1 MKKFLAISAIAAALL
16 LSGCSQVGAAA
27 TIGETKI
34 TQEVVQGSI
43 DAILAERGKIDIS
56 QMELQT
62 GADLNL
68 SQLRFQVLT
77 VLIREVG
84 KDFKVEASKA
94 EIDTR
99 REGILEQVGGEAG
112 LPKALVGAGIAPQNL
127 DLYLEAVIISGKISD
142 AIVATGVTQEALGA
156 EISRIVAA
164 KAAKLK
170 VEINPRY
177 GKWDPINADVL
188 TVDSAGDAVKS
199 TTP

>member
-1 MKKFLAISAIAAALL
+1 VKKSLAISAIAAALL

-156 EISRIVAA
+156 EISRIVAL

-188 TVDSAGDAVKS
+188 PVDSAGDAVKS

>member
-1 MKKFLAISAIAAALL
+1 MKKFLAISAIAVALL

-112 LPKALVGAGIAPQNL
+112 LPKALVGAGIAPANL

-188 TVDSAGDAVKS
+188 PVDSAGDAVKS

>member
-1 MKKFLAISAIAAALL
+1 MSAIASALL

-27 TIGETKI
+27 TIGDTKI
-34 TQEVVQGSI
+34 TQEVVQTSI
-43 DAILAERGKIDIS
+43 DSILAERGKIDIS

-62 GADLNL
+62 GAELNL

-84 KDFKVEASKA
+84 KDFKIEASKA

-99 REGILEQVGGEAG
+99 RAGILEQVGGEAG
-112 LPKALVGAGIAPQNL
+112 LPKALVGAGIAPANL
-127 DLYLEAVIISGKISD
+127 DLYLEAVIVSGKISD
-142 AIVATGVTQEALGA
+142 AIVATGVAQEALGA

-164 KAAKLK
+164 KAAQLK
-170 VEINPRY
+170 VEVNPRY
-177 GKWDPINADVL
+177 GKWDPINADV
-188 TVDSAGDAVKS
+188 VPADSAGDAVKS

>member
-1 MKKFLAISAIAAALL
+1 MKKFLAISAIASALL

-34 TQEVVQGSI
+34 TQEVVQTSI
-43 DAILAERGKIDIS
+43 DSILAERAKIDIS

-99 REGILEQVGGEAG
+99 RNGILEQVGGEVG
-112 LPKALVGAGIAPQNL
+112 LPKALVGAGIAPANL
-127 DLYLEAVIISGKISD
+127 DLYLEAVIVSGKISD
-142 AIVATGVTQEALGA
+142 AIVASGVTEDLLGG
-156 EISRIVAA
+156 EITRLVAA
-164 KAAKLK
+164 KAAQLK
-170 VEINPRY
+170 VEVNPRY
-177 GKWDPINADVL
+177 GKWDPISADVVP
-188 TVDSAGDAVKS
+188 VDSAGDAVTS
-199 TTP
+199 NTP

>member
-16 LSGCSQVGAAA
+16 LTGCSQVGAAA
-27 TIGETKI
+27 TIGDTKI
-34 TQEVVQGSI
+34 TQAVVQGSI
-43 DAILAERGKIDIS
+43 DSILAERGKIDIS

-84 KDFKVEASKA
+84 KDFKIEASKA

-99 REGILEQVGGEAG
+99 RAGIVEQVGGEAE

-127 DLYLEAVIISGKISD
+127 DLYLEAVIVSGKISD

-156 EISRIVAA
+156 EITKIVAA
-164 KAAKLK
+164 KAAQLK
-170 VEINPRY
+170 VDVNPRY
-177 GKWDPINADVL
+177 GKWDPINADVVA
-188 TVDSAGDAVKS
+188 VDSAGDAVKS

>member
-1 MKKFLAISAIAAALL
+1 MKKFLAISAIASALL

-43 DAILAERGKIDIS
+43 DSILAERAKIDIS

-99 REGILEQVGGEAG
+99 RDGILEQVGGEAG
-112 LPKALVGAGIAPQNL
+112 LPKALVGAGIAPANL
-127 DLYLEAVIISGKISD
+127 DLYLEAVIVSGKISD
-142 AIVATGVTQEALGA
+142 AIVASGVTEDLLGG
-156 EISRIVAA
+156 EITRLVAA
-164 KAAKLK
+164 KAAQLK
-170 VEINPRY
+170 VEVNPRY
-177 GKWDPINADVL
+177 GKWDPISADVVP
-188 TVDSAGDAVKS
+188 VDSAGDAVKS
-199 TTP
+199 NTP

>member
-1 MKKFLAISAIAAALL
+1 LA
-16 LSGCSQVGAAA
+16 GCAQIGAAA
-27 TIGETKI
+27 TVGDTKI
-34 TQEVVQGSI
+34 TQAVVQGSI
-43 DAILAERGKIDIS
+43 DSILAERGKIDIS

-99 REGILEQVGGEAG
+99 RAAIVEQVGGEAE
-112 LPKALVGAGIAPQNL
+112 LPKALVGAGIAPQNF
-127 DLYLEAVIISGKISD
+127 DLYLEAVIVSGKISD
-142 AIVATGVTQEALGA
+142 AIVATGVTQEALGG
-156 EISRIVAA
+156 EITKIVAA
-164 KAAKLK
+164 KAAQLK
-170 VEINPRY
+170 VDVNPRY
-177 GKWDPINADVL
+177 GKWDPVNADVVA
-188 TVDSAGDAVKS
+188 VDSAGDAVKS

>member
-1 MKKFLAISAIAAALL
+1 MKKILAISAIAASLL

-27 TIGETKI
+27 TIGDTKI
-34 TQEVVQGSI
+34 TQAVVQGSI
-43 DAILAERGKIDIS
+43 DSILAERAKIDIS
-56 QMELQT
+56 QMQLQT

-84 KDFKVEASKA
+84 KDYKISASKA

-99 REGILEQVGGEAG
+99 RKAIIDQVGGETG

-127 DLYLEAVIISGKISD
+127 DFYLEAVIVSGKISD
-142 AIVATGVTQEALGA
+142 AIIATGVTQEALGG
-156 EISRIVAA
+156 EITKIVAA
-164 KAAKLK
+164 KAAQLK
-170 VEINPRY
+170 VEVNPRY
-177 GKWDPINADVL
+177 GKWDAVNADVIP
-188 TVDSAGDAVKS
+188 TDSAGSAVKS

>member
-1 MKKFLAISAIAAALL
+1 MKKFLAISAIASALL

-34 TQEVVQGSI
+34 TQEVVQTSI
-43 DAILAERGKIDIS
+43 DSILAERAKIDIS

-99 REGILEQVGGEAG
+99 RDGILEQVGGEAG
-112 LPKALVGAGIAPQNL
+112 LPKALVGAGIAPANL
-127 DLYLEAVIISGKISD
+127 DLYLEAVIVSGKISD
-142 AIVATGVTQEALGA
+142 AIVASGVTEDLLGG
-156 EISRIVAA
+156 EITRLVAA
-164 KAAKLK
+164 KAAQLK
-170 VEINPRY
+170 VEVNPRY
-177 GKWDPINADVL
+177 GKWDPISADVVP
-188 TVDSAGDAVKS
+188 VDSAGDAVTS
-199 TTP
+199 NTP

>member
-1 MKKFLAISAIAAALL
+1 MKKFLAISAIASALL

-43 DAILAERGKIDIS
+43 DSILAERAKIDIS

-99 REGILEQVGGEAG
+99 RDGILEQVGGEAG
-112 LPKALVGAGIAPQNL
+112 LPKALVGAGIAPANL
-127 DLYLEAVIISGKISD
+127 DLYLEAVIVSGKISD
-142 AIVATGVTQEALGA
+142 AIVASGVTEDLLGG
-156 EISRIVAA
+156 EITRLVAA
-164 KAAKLK
+164 KAAQLK
-170 VEINPRY
+170 VEVNPRY
-177 GKWDPINADVL
+177 GKWDPISADVVS
-188 TVDSAGDAVKS
+188 VDSAGDAVTS
-199 TTP
+199 NTP

>member
-142 AIVATGVTQEALGA
+142 AIVATGVTQEALVA

-188 TVDSAGDAVKS
+188 PVDSAGDAVKS

>member
-16 LSGCSQVGAAA
+16 LTGCSQVGAAA
-27 TIGETKI
+27 TVGDTKI
-34 TQEVVQGSI
+34 TQAVVQGSI
-43 DAILAERGKIDIS
+43 DSILAERGKIDIS

-99 REGILEQVGGEAG
+99 RAAIVEQVGGEAE
-112 LPKALVGAGIAPQNL
+112 LPKALVGAGIAPQNF
-127 DLYLEAVIISGKISD
+127 DLYLEAVIVSGKISD
-142 AIVATGVTQEALGA
+142 AIVATGVTQEALGG
-156 EISRIVAA
+156 EITKIVAA
-164 KAAKLK
+164 KAAQLK
-170 VEINPRY
+170 VDVNPRY
-177 GKWDPINADVL
+177 GKWDPVNADVVA
-188 TVDSAGDAVKS
+188 VDSAGDAVKS

>member
-1 MKKFLAISAIAAALL
+1 MKKFLAISAIASALL

-43 DAILAERGKIDIS
+43 DSILAERAKIDIS

-99 REGILEQVGGEAG
+99 RDGILEQVGGEAG
-112 LPKALVGAGIAPQNL
+112 LPKALAGAGIAPANL
-127 DLYLEAVIISGKISD
+127 DLYLEAVIVSGKISD
-142 AIVATGVTQEALGA
+142 AIVASGVTEDLLGG
-156 EISRIVAA
+156 EITRLVAA
-164 KAAKLK
+164 KAAQLK
-170 VEINPRY
+170 VEVNPRY
-177 GKWDPINADVL
+177 GKWDPISADVVP
-188 TVDSAGDAVKS
+188 VDSAGDAVTS
-199 TTP
+199 NTP

>member
-1 MKKFLAISAIAAALL
+1 VKKFLAISAIASALL

-27 TIGETKI
+27 TIGEIKI

-112 LPKALVGAGIAPQNL
+112 IPKALVGAGIAPANL

-188 TVDSAGDAVKS
+188 PVDSAGDAVKS

>member
-1 MKKFLAISAIAAALL
+1 VKKFLAISAIAAALL

-188 TVDSAGDAVKS
+188 PVDSAGDAVKS

>member
-16 LSGCSQVGAAA
+16 LNGCSQVGAAA

-112 LPKALVGAGIAPQNL
+112 LPKALVGAGIAPANL

-188 TVDSAGDAVKS
+188 PVDSAGDAVKS

>member
-16 LSGCSQVGAAA
+16 LTGCSQVGAAA
-27 TIGETKI
+27 TVGDTKI
-34 TQEVVQGSI
+34 TQAVVQGSI
-43 DAILAERGKIDIS
+43 DSILAERGKIDIS

-84 KDFKVEASKA
+84 KDFKIEVSKA

-99 REGILEQVGGEAG
+99 RAGIVEQVGGEAE

-127 DLYLEAVIISGKISD
+127 DLYLEAVIVSGKISD

-156 EISRIVAA
+156 EITRIVAA
-164 KAAKLK
+164 KAAQLK
-170 VEINPRY
+170 VDVNPRY
-177 GKWDPINADVL
+177 GKWDPINADVVA
-188 TVDSAGDAVKS
+188 VDSAGDAVKS

>member
-1 MKKFLAISAIAAALL
+1 VKKFLAISAIASALL

-43 DAILAERGKIDIS
+43 DSILAERAKIDIS

-99 REGILEQVGGEAG
+99 RDGILVQVGGEAG
-112 LPKALVGAGIAPQNL
+112 LPKALVGAGIAPANL
-127 DLYLEAVIISGKISD
+127 DLYLEAVIVSGKISD
-142 AIVATGVTQEALGA
+142 AIVASGVTEDLLGG
-156 EISRIVAA
+156 EITRLVAA
-164 KAAKLK
+164 KAAQLK
-170 VEINPRY
+170 VEVNPRY
-177 GKWDPINADVL
+177 GKWDPISADVVP
-188 TVDSAGDAVKS
+188 VDSAGDAVTS
-199 TTP
+199 NTP

>member
-112 LPKALVGAGIAPQNL
+112 LPKALVGAGIAPANL

-164 KAAKLK
+164 KAAKLN

-188 TVDSAGDAVKS
+188 PVDSAGDAVKS

>member
-1 MKKFLAISAIAAALL
+1 MKKFLAISAIASALL

-43 DAILAERGKIDIS
+43 DSILAERAKIDIS

-99 REGILEQVGGEAG
+99 RDGILEQVGGEAG
-112 LPKALVGAGIAPQNL
+112 LPKALVGAGIAPANL
-127 DLYLEAVIISGKISD
+127 DLYLEAVIVSGKISD
-142 AIVATGVTQEALGA
+142 AIVASGVTEDLLGG
-156 EISRIVAA
+156 EITRLVAA
-164 KAAKLK
+164 KAAQLK
-170 VEINPRY
+170 VEVNPRY
-177 GKWDPINADVL
+177 VKWDPISADVVP
-188 TVDSAGDAVKS
+188 VDSAGDAVTS
-199 TTP
+199 NTP

>member
-1 MKKFLAISAIAAALL
+1 MKKFLAISAIASALL
-16 LSGCSQVGAAA
+16 LSGCSQAGAAA

-43 DAILAERGKIDIS
+43 DSILAERAKIDIS

-99 REGILEQVGGEAG
+99 RDGILEQVGGEAG
-112 LPKALVGAGIAPQNL
+112 LPKALVGAGIAPANL
-127 DLYLEAVIISGKISD
+127 DLYLEAVIVSGKISD
-142 AIVATGVTQEALGA
+142 AIVASGVTEDLLGG
-156 EISRIVAA
+156 EITRLVAA
-164 KAAKLK
+164 KAAQLK
-170 VEINPRY
+170 VEVNPRY
-177 GKWDPINADVL
+177 GKWDPISADVVP
-188 TVDSAGDAVKS
+188 VDSAGDAVTS
-199 TTP
+199 NTP

>member
-1 MKKFLAISAIAAALL
+1 MKKFLAISAIAATLL

-188 TVDSAGDAVKS
+188 PVDSAGDAVKS

>member
-1 MKKFLAISAIAAALL
+1 VKKFLAISAIAAALL
-16 LSGCSQVGAAA
+16 LTGCSQVGAAA
-27 TIGETKI
+27 TVGDTKI
-34 TQEVVQGSI
+34 TQAVVQGSI
-43 DAILAERGKIDIS
+43 DSILAERAKIDIS

-84 KDFKVEASKA
+84 KDFKIEASKA

-99 REGILEQVGGEAG
+99 RAAIVEQVGGEAE

-127 DLYLEAVIISGKISD
+127 DLYLEAVIVSGKISD
-142 AIVATGVTQEALGA
+142 AIVATGVTQEALGG
-156 EISRIVAA
+156 EITRIVAA
-164 KAAKLK
+164 KAAQLK
-170 VEINPRY
+170 VDVNPRY
-177 GKWDPINADVL
+177 GKWDAVNADVVA
-188 TVDSAGDAVKS
+188 VDSAGDAVKS

>member
-16 LSGCSQVGAAA
+16 LRGCSQVGAAA

-188 TVDSAGDAVKS
+188 PVDSAGDAVKS

>member
-1 MKKFLAISAIAAALL
+1 VKKFLAISAIAAALL
-16 LSGCSQVGAAA
+16 LTGCSQVGAAA
-27 TIGETKI
+27 TIGDTKI
-34 TQEVVQGSI
+34 TQAVVQGSI
-43 DAILAERGKIDIS
+43 DSILAERGKIDIS

-84 KDFKVEASKA
+84 KDFKIEASKA

-99 REGILEQVGGEAG
+99 RAGIVEQVGGEAE

-127 DLYLEAVIISGKISD
+127 DLYLEAVIVSGKISD

-156 EISRIVAA
+156 EITKIVAA
-164 KAAKLK
+164 KAAQLK
-170 VEINPRY
+170 VDVNPRY
-177 GKWDPINADVL
+177 GKWDPINADVVA
-188 TVDSAGDAVKS
+188 VDSAGDAVKS

>member
-1 MKKFLAISAIAAALL
+1 MSAIAAALL

-27 TIGETKI
+27 TIGDTKI
-34 TQEVVQGSI
+34 TQEVVQTSI
-43 DAILAERGKIDIS
+43 DSILAERGKIDIS

-99 REGILEQVGGEAG
+99 RDGILEQVGGEAG
-112 LPKALVGAGIAPQNL
+112 LPKALVGAGIAPANL
-127 DLYLEAVIISGKISD
+127 DLYLEAVIVSGKISD
-142 AIVATGVTQEALGA
+142 AIVASGVTEDLLGG
-156 EISRIVAA
+156 EITRLVAA
-164 KAAKLK
+164 KAAQLK
-170 VEINPRY
+170 VEVNPRY
-177 GKWDPINADVL
+177 GKWDPISADVVP
-188 TVDSAGDAVKS
+188 VDSAGDAVKS
-199 TTP
+199 NTP

>member
-1 MKKFLAISAIAAALL
+1 MQFSQSAAKLIF
-16 LSGCSQVGAAA
+16 
-27 TIGETKI
+27 
-34 TQEVVQGSI
+34 
-43 DAILAERGKIDIS
+43 RRWNF
-56 QMELQT
+56 
-62 GADLNL
+62 NL

-112 LPKALVGAGIAPQNL
+112 LPKALVGAGIAPANL

-188 TVDSAGDAVKS
+188 PVDSAGDAVKS

>member
-99 REGILEQVGGEAG
+99 REGIIQQVGGVAN
-112 LPKALVGAGIAPQNL
+112 LPQALVGAGIAPANL

-188 TVDSAGDAVKS
+188 PVDSAGDAVKS

>member
-142 AIVATGVTQEALGA
+142 AIVATGVTEEALGA

-188 TVDSAGDAVKS
+188 PVDSAGDAVKS

>member
-16 LSGCSQVGAAA
+16 LTGCSQVGAAA
-27 TIGETKI
+27 TIGDTKI
-34 TQEVVQGSI
+34 TQAVVQGSI
-43 DAILAERGKIDIS
+43 DSILAERAKIDIS

-84 KDFKVEASKA
+84 KDFKIEASKA

-99 REGILEQVGGEAG
+99 RAAIVEQVGGEAE
-112 LPKALVGAGIAPQNL
+112 LPKALVGAGIAPGNL

-142 AIVATGVTQEALGA
+142 AIIATGVTQEALGA
-156 EISRIVAA
+156 EISKIVAA

-177 GKWDPINADVL
+177 GKWDAINADVL
-188 TVDSAGDAVKS
+188 PVDSAGDAVKS

>member
-112 LPKALVGAGIAPQNL
+112 LPKALVGAGIAPANL

-188 TVDSAGDAVKS
+188 PVDSAGDAVKS